1 GAERLRRCV
10 AEVTAGS
17 HLPGAATLSAGV
29 AEAMP
34 GESIEQVIGRA
45 DGALYRA
52 KDAGRDQVVIDRSV
66 PEEQPVR

>member
-1 GAERLRRCV
+1 
-10 AEVTAGS
+10 
-17 HLPGAATLSAGV
+17 PGAATLSAGV

-52 KDAGRDQVVIDRSV
+52 KDAGRDQVVFDRSV
-66 PEEQPVR
+66 AEEQPVR